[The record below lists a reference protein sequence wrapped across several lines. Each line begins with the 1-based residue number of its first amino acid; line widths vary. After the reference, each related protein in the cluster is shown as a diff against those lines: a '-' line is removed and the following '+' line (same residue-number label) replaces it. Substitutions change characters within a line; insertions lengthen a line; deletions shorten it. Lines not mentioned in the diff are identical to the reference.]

1 MTMENID
8 KAKSVLE
15 AVVSGIETD
24 ALPARFI
31 GGHGLQSRR
40 FRFDWADDK
49 LALRFDLPCCRVLS
63 GDEQW
68 RADEAEIAA
77 ACRMDLLLLAAHADG
92 KLLHDAEGEATLAAT
107 CDDSGA
113 RYEIRDAEGETLDA
127 GDGWS
132 VLAARLEGVFAPD
145 AQAPDGAVSIILP

>member
-1 MTMENID
+1 MAMGNVD
-8 KAKSVLE
+8 KAIAELK

-24 ALPARFI
+24 GLPARFI

-40 FRFDWADDK
+40 FHFDWADDT
-49 LALRFDLPCCRVLS
+49 LTLRFDLPCCRVLS

-77 ACRMDLLLLAAHADG
+77 ACRMGLLLLAAHADG
-92 KLLHDAEGEATLAAT
+92 KLLHDTEGEATLAAT

-113 RYEIRDAEGETLDA
+113 RYEIRDARGEMLDA
-127 GDGWS
+127 GYGWT
-132 VLAARLEGVFAPD
+132 VLVARLEGTFAPG
-145 AQAPDGAVSIILP
+145 AGTAEGAVSIILP

>member
-1 MTMENID
+1 MENID
-8 KAKSVLE
+8 TTIADLE

-24 ALPARFI
+24 GLPARFI
-31 GGHGLQSRR
+31 SGHGLQSRR

-77 ACRMDLLLLAAHADG
+77 ACRMGLLLLAAHADG
-92 KLLHDAEGEATLAAT
+92 KLLHDAEGEAMLAAT

-127 GDGWS
+127 GDGWK
-132 VLAARLEGVFAPD
+132 VLAARLEGALAPD
-145 AQAPDGAVSIILP
+145 AGTAEEAVSIILP

>member
-1 MTMENID
+1 MENID
-8 KAKSVLE
+8 TTIADLE

-24 ALPARFI
+24 GLPARFI
-31 GGHGLQSRR
+31 SGHGLQSRR

-49 LALRFDLPCCRVLS
+49 LVLRFDLPCCRVLS

-77 ACRMDLLLLAAHADG
+77 ACRMGLLLLAAHADG
-92 KLLHDAEGEATLAAT
+92 KLLHDAEGEAMLAAT

-127 GDGWS
+127 GDGWT
-132 VLAARLEGVFAPD
+132 VLAARLEGALAPD
-145 AQAPDGAVSIILP
+145 AGAAEEAVSIILP

>member
-1 MTMENID
+1 MENID
-8 KAKSVLE
+8 TTIADLE

-24 ALPARFI
+24 GLPARFI
-31 GGHGLQSRR
+31 SGHGLQSRR

-77 ACRMDLLLLAAHADG
+77 ACRMGLLLLAAHADG
-92 KLLHDAEGEATLAAT
+92 KLLHDAEGEAMLTAT
-107 CDDSGA
+107 CDDLGA
-113 RYEIRDAEGETLDA
+113 RYEIRDTEGETLDA
-127 GDGWS
+127 GSGWT
-132 VLAARLEGVFAPD
+132 VLAARLEGALTPD
-145 AQAPDGAVSIILP
+145 AGATEEAVSIILP

>member
-1 MTMENID
+1 MENID
-8 KAKSVLE
+8 TTIADLE

-24 ALPARFI
+24 GLPARFI
-31 GGHGLQSRR
+31 SGHGLQSRR

-68 RADEAEIAA
+68 RDDEAEIAA
-77 ACRMDLLLLAAHADG
+77 ACRMGLLL
-92 KLLHDAEGEATLAAT
+92 LAAT

-127 GDGWS
+127 GDGWT
-132 VLAARLEGVFAPD
+132 VLAARLEGTFAP
-145 AQAPDGAVSIILP
+145 AAGTAEGAVSIILP

>member
-15 AVVSGIETD
+15 TVVSGIETD
-24 ALPARFI
+24 GLPARFI
-31 GGHGLQSRR
+31 SGHGLQSRR

-77 ACRMDLLLLAAHADG
+77 ACRMGLLLLAAHADG
-92 KLLHDAEGEATLAAT
+92 KLLHDTEGEAMLTAT
-107 CDDSGA
+107 CDDLGA

-127 GDGWS
+127 GDGWT
-132 VLAARLEGVFAPD
+132 VLAARLEGTFAPG
-145 AQAPDGAVSIILP
+145 AGTAEGAVSIILP